1 MIRARVFD
9 CHQNPFS
16 FPSMSKTRLSL
27 DITPTVKQNMDRLQE
42 RISASSYV
50 EVFRKALAL
59 LDMITSE
66 QENGT
71 TFLIRDK
78 DGKIEQLRIL

>member
-1 MIRARVFD
+1 
-9 CHQNPFS
+9 
-16 FPSMSKTRLSL
+16 MSKIRLSL

>member
-1 MIRARVFD
+1 
-9 CHQNPFS
+9 
-16 FPSMSKTRLSL
+16 MSKIRLSL
-27 DITPTVKQNMDRLQE
+27 DITPPIKQNMDRLQE

-66 QENGT
+66 QENGA

>member
-1 MIRARVFD
+1 
-9 CHQNPFS
+9 
-16 FPSMSKTRLSL
+16 MSKTRLSL
-27 DITPTVKQNMDRLQE
+27 DITPAIKQNMDALQK
-42 RISASSYV
+42 RIGASSYV

-59 LDMITSE
+59 LDMFTTE
-66 QENGT
+66 QENGV